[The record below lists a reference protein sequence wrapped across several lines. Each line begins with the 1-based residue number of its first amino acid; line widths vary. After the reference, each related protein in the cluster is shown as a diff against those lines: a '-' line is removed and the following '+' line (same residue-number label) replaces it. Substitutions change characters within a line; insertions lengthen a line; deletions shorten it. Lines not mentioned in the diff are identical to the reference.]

1 VTHHIVPKPTYYTI
15 AAWLGALLV
24 LTVAVSFV
32 HLGHWNVPI
41 ALAIATIKATLI
53 VLVFMHV
60 RYGSPL
66 VRLFAA
72 GGFLWLAIMFAF
84 LAADVLVR

>member
-1 VTHHIVPKPTYYTI
+1 MHHVVPKATYYSV
-15 AAWLGALLV
+15 AVWLAALLV
-24 LTVAVSFV
+24 ITVAAALLD
-32 HLGHWNVPI
+32 LGEWNVPL

-60 RYGSPL
+60 RYSSPL

-72 GGFLWLAIMFAF
+72 GGFLWLLFMLTFI
-84 LAADVLVR
+84 AADVLWR